1 MTTRE
6 AAFTSAALQEQ
17 YRAPHQLYDE
27 LRAFD
32 PIYYDRAGRCWL
44 VTSRKAITRVLGD
57 PRFVSHLP
65 GATPALA
72 SSPQAMPPLRSLLA
86 GQLLF
91 FTGAAHAR
99 AHAAV
104 QEALASLV
112 NSKGMHQFIAG
123 IVDER
128 LDRAREL
135 GEMEVVAD
143 LARPVAGYTSA
154 TMLGLPIEQSEPLH
168 QWIEWS
174 DAFTDRTSGF
184 GQAPTLPIYQL
195 QHAFLGLIA
204 ERRAARSPM
213 PPQAPQREGGGD
225 LLDALLAAP
234 ESFPHDQ
241 SVAAN
246 MQMLFSA
253 GRVTSQKA
261 IAEGV
266 RLLSQEPGLW
276 QRLRTEVRAEA
287 KLASRLADEWLRLVT
302 PTRFLKRWATQ
313 NVEISGEFPGHHLIR
328 QGQEVLLYLEAGN
341 RDPQE
346 FPDPHSCDPQRR
358 PNRHI
363 AFGYG
368 PHICPGAGLARLELR
383 LVIEALLRQFDWLAP
398 LGGTQ
403 EPYEPNPNLGGVR
416 SYRVAVG

>member
-6 AAFTSAALQEQ
+6 AAFTFDALQEQ
-17 YRAPHQLYDE
+17 YRAPHPHYDA

-32 PIYYDRAGRCWL
+32 PIYYDRSSRCWL
-44 VTSRKAITRVLGD
+44 VTSRRAITRVLGD

-65 GATPALA
+65 GAPPAA
-72 SSPQAMPPLRSLLA
+72 ATSPQAMPPLRTLLA
-86 GQLLF
+86 GLLLF
-91 FTGAAHAR
+91 FTGAVHAR
-99 AHAAV
+99 AHATV
-104 QEALASLV
+104 QEALGSLV

-123 IVDER
+123 IVGEQ
-128 LDRAREL
+128 LSRAKAL
-135 GEMEVVAD
+135 GEMEVVED

-154 TMLGLPIEQSEPLH
+154 YILGLPIDQSELLL
-168 QWIEWS
+168 QWIDWS
-174 DAFTDRTSGF
+174 NAFTDRTSGF

-195 QHAFLGLIA
+195 QQAFLRII
-204 ERRAARSPM
+204 AARRGAGSPI
-213 PPQAPQREGGGD
+213 PHQTPRREDEGD
-225 LLDALLAAP
+225 LLDALLGAP

-241 SVAAN
+241 LVAAN

-266 RLLSQEPGLW
+266 RRLSMESGLW
-276 QRLRTEVRAEA
+276 QRLRTEALTDA
-287 KLASRLADEWLRLVT
+287 KLAPRLADEWLRLIT
-302 PTRFLKRWATQ
+302 PTRFLKRWAIQ
-313 NVEISGEFPGHHLIR
+313 DADLSGEFPGHHLIR
-328 QGQEVLLYLEAGN
+328 RGQEVLLYLEAGN

-346 FPDPHSCDPQRR
+346 FPDPHVCNPQRR

-383 LVIEALLRQFDWLAP
+383 LVIEALLGQFEQLAP

-403 EPYEPNPNLGGVR
+403 ESYEPNPNLGGVR

>member
-6 AAFTSAALQEQ
+6 AAFTFAALQEQ
-17 YRAPHQLYDE
+17 YRSPHPLYDT

-32 PIYYDRAGRCWL
+32 PIYYDRSSRCWL
-44 VTSRKAITRVLGD
+44 VTSRRAITRVLGD
-57 PRFVSHLP
+57 PRFVSQLP
-65 GATPALA
+65 GAPPAPA
-72 SSPQAMPPLRSLLA
+72 TSPQAMPPLRSLLA

-91 FTGAAHAR
+91 FTGAVHAR

-104 QEALASLV
+104 QEALGSLV
-112 NSKGMHQFIAG
+112 NSQAMHKFITDSVG
-123 IVDER
+123 ER
-128 LDRAREL
+128 LSRARAL
-135 GEMEVVAD
+135 GEMEIVAD
-143 LARPVAGYTSA
+143 LARPVASYTSA
-154 TMLGLPIEQSEPLH
+154 SILGLPLDQSELLQ
-168 QWIEWS
+168 QWVEWS

-184 GQAPTLPIYQL
+184 GQTSTLPIYQL
-195 QHAFLGLIA
+195 QQAFLRLIA
-204 ERRAARSPM
+204 DRRAAPSPV
-213 PPQAPQREGGGD
+213 PQQASQPEGQGD

-241 SVAAN
+241 LVAAN

-266 RLLSQEPGLW
+266 RLLAKDPGLW
-276 QRLRTEVRAEA
+276 QRLRTEAPTDA
-287 KLASRLADEWLRLVT
+287 KLAPRLADEWLRLIT

-313 NVEISGEFPGHHLIR
+313 DVDLSGEFPGYHLIR
-328 QGQEVLLYLEAGN
+328 RGQEVVLYLEAGN
-341 RDPQE
+341 HDPQE

-363 AFGYG
+363 AFGSG

-383 LVIEALLRQFDWLAP
+383 LVIEALLAQFDHLAQ

-403 EPYEPNPNLGGVR
+403 ESYEPNPNLGGVR